1 MTMAERIY
9 LDHAAT
15 TPLDPRV
22 LEAMLPVLQAS
33 WGNPS
38 SIYAEGREARR
49 RLDGARRKTAEL
61 LGARPNE
68 IIFTSGG
75 SESDNAAIRGAAF
88 AARGR
93 GSHIITSAIEH
104 HAVLHTVE
112 QLEREGF
119 TATY

>member
-1 MTMAERIY
+1 MTAPDRIY

-22 LEAMLPVLQAS
+22 LEAMLPVLQAD

-38 SIYAEGREARR
+38 SIYAEGRNARR
-49 RLDGARRKTAEL
+49 LLDAARRKTADA

-68 IIFTSGG
+68 IVFTSGG

-88 AARGR
+88 ASRPR
-93 GSHIITSAIEH
+93 GSHIIT
-104 HAVLHTVE
+104 
-112 QLEREGF
+112 
-119 TATY
+119 